1 MQCTSESGLLTTARA
16 QYFKLVT
23 VLQMEA
29 FTFRTQTFV
38 LVCLL
43 ELKSEFLRGKQ
54 PAVAFCLVSA
64 ETFRIVVL
72 LIAWLSLSLFLFNY
86 LRTCKK
92 LSSVFHKKLVPPL
105 FLPVFEAFS
114 NKVYYAIQIN
124 LVDFVKSLLCV
135 LAEIPLTDRPKQNK
149 QSRCQPSPQREETAV
164 MMKPSMVNIAQ
175 NSNFIMF

>member
-1 MQCTSESGLLTTARA
+1 M
-16 QYFKLVT
+16 
-23 VLQMEA
+23 
-29 FTFRTQTFV
+29 
-38 LVCLL
+38 
-43 ELKSEFLRGKQ
+43 
-54 PAVAFCLVSA
+54 
-64 ETFRIVVL
+64 
-72 LIAWLSLSLFLFNY
+72 
-86 LRTCKK
+86 
-92 LSSVFHKKLVPPL
+92 

-124 LVDFVKSLLCV
+124 LVDFVKSLLRV